1 MDGVIVYCLNA
12 LVKHGE
18 EINHIKNDFMIK
30 PCCERVCEKVKNVHI
45 GGQSKNN
52 TVIADLPYMDNAV
65 SDVCN
70 SLYKKNVSR
79 ISRFANLIKIDDDD
93 KTPTGVYN
101 YFKPKDVIP
110 VIISIGK
117 DKDVCELLISSDI
130 SCACVELNSYHV
142 AILPMDVSFFTKGNA
157 SLIILL
163 FDFSIDAAPLL
174 RSVTDNN
181 VIISRHQRLHDE
193 LPSSNWF
200 KFYISIKSDYC
211 SILYMVVDGSVMHA
225 IADNRTHA
233 IISKNIL
240 DNTTIND
247 KCRCCYF
254 EPQIRILDR
263 DEMLNGSSCDMN
275 RHCIMMNLPDV
286 GEFGSSMLGKYEP
299 DMIKIALS
307 VAGNLIRNRDY
318 IPGRRGYSYYVY
330 GIASR

>member
-1 MDGVIVYCLNA
+1 MQIDIY
-12 LVKHGE
+12 
-18 EINHIKNDFMIK
+18 IYIYIY
-30 PCCERVCEKVKNVHI
+30 I
-45 GGQSKNN
+45 
-52 TVIADLPYMDNAV
+52 
-65 SDVCN
+65 
-70 SLYKKNVSR
+70 VSR

-117 DKDVCELLISSDI
+117 DKDVCELLISSNI

-142 AILPMDVSFFTKGNA
+142 AILPMNVSFFTKGNA

-181 VIISRHQRLHDE
+181 VIISRHQRLHDK

-200 KFYISIKSDYC
+200 KFYISIKSNYC

-225 IADNRTHA
+225 IADNRTYA
-233 IISKNIL
+233 NIL

-247 KCRCCYF
+247 ECRCCYF

-263 DEMLNGSSCDMN
+263 DEMLNGSSCDM
-275 RHCIMMNLPDV
+275 MNLPDV
-286 GEFGSSMLGKYEP
+286 GKFGSSMLGKYEP

-307 VAGNLIRNRDY
+307 VAGNLIRN
-318 IPGRRGYSYYVY
+318 
-330 GIASR
+330 

>member
-45 GGQSKNN
+45 DGQSKNN
-52 TVIADLPYMDNAV
+52 TVIADLPYLDNAV
-65 SDVCN
+65 LDVCK
-70 SLYKKNVSR
+70 SVYKKNVSR

-101 YFKPKDVIP
+101 YFKPKDAIS

-117 DKDVCELLISSDI
+117 DKDVCELLIASDKA
-130 SCACVELNSYHV
+130 CACIELNSYKV
-142 AILPMDVSFFTKGNA
+142 AILPMNVSFFTKGNA

-163 FDFSIDAAPLL
+163 FDFSINAAPLL

-181 VIISRHQRLHDE
+181 VVISRHKRLHGE
-193 LPSSNWF
+193 IPSSNWF
-200 KFYISIKSDYC
+200 KFYISIKSNYC
-211 SILYMVVDGSVMHA
+211 SILYMVVDGSVMYA
-225 IADNRTHA
+225 IADNKTHT

-247 KCRCCYF
+247 ECRCCYF
-254 EPQIRILDR
+254 EPQIKILDR

-275 RHCIMMNLPDV
+275 RHCIMMNLPDI
-286 GEFGSSMLGKYEP
+286 GEFGSSILGKYEP

-307 VAGNLIRNRDY
+307 VAGNLIRNQDY

>member
-30 PCCERVCEKVKNVHI
+30 PCCERVCEQVKNVHI

-65 SDVCN
+65 SDVYN
-70 SLYKKNVSR
+70 SLHKKNVSR

-93 KTPTGVYN
+93 KTPIGVYN
-101 YFKPKDVIP
+101 NFKPKDGIS

-117 DKDVCELLISSDI
+117 DKDVCELLISSNI
-130 SCACVELNSYHV
+130 SCACVELNLYHV

-163 FDFSIDAAPLL
+163 FDFSIVAAPLF
-174 RSVTDNN
+174 RRVTYNN
-181 VIISRHQRLHDE
+181 VIIFRHLRLDDE
-193 LPSSNWF
+193 FPSSNWF

-211 SILYMVVDGSVMHA
+211 SILYMVVDGSVMQA

-233 IISKNIL
+233 IIS
-240 DNTTIND
+240 
-247 KCRCCYF
+247 
-254 EPQIRILDR
+254 
-263 DEMLNGSSCDMN
+263 
-275 RHCIMMNLPDV
+275 
-286 GEFGSSMLGKYEP
+286 
-299 DMIKIALS
+299 
-307 VAGNLIRNRDY
+307 
-318 IPGRRGYSYYVY
+318 
-330 GIASR
+330 

>member
-1 MDGVIVYCLNA
+1 M
-12 LVKHGE
+12 
-18 EINHIKNDFMIK
+18 F
-30 PCCERVCEKVKNVHI
+30 P
-45 GGQSKNN
+45 
-52 TVIADLPYMDNAV
+52 
-65 SDVCN
+65 
-70 SLYKKNVSR
+70 
-79 ISRFANLIKIDDDD
+79 
-93 KTPTGVYN
+93 
-101 YFKPKDVIP
+101 
-110 VIISIGK
+110 
-117 DKDVCELLISSDI
+117 
-130 SCACVELNSYHV
+130 
-142 AILPMDVSFFTKGNA
+142 FFTKGNA

-211 SILYMVVDGSVMHA
+211 SILYMVVDGSMMYA

-247 KCRCCYF
+247 ECRCCYS

-263 DEMLNGSSCDMN
+263 DEMLNGSSCYMN